1 MVDERCVLGI
11 DGGGSGTRCVIAD
24 LAGNILARG
33 NGGPSNPLTAGADPA
48 AEGIQSAVREASE
61 ACGVDAFEASVMGVA
76 GTERQSGIKALEERL
91 TEFDY
96 GRLRIVSD
104 AVVALAGATGCR
116 PGVVVI
122 SGTGS
127 IAFGLNEDGETARA
141 GGWGWRLGDEGS
153 GYDIGHKALIASL
166 RHFDGRGPPTSLSEK
181 VKAALGLGDLSELV
195 DRVYNGDMG
204 SREVAA
210 LVHLVREAAGEGDEV
225 AAGIMEEAGEELGM
239 AASAVIRRLG
249 LGGRFPVALNYG
261 FVNCGGALRAS
272 LERTVRRETPD
283 CAFIELRFPPQVGA
297 ALLALQELGVEV
309 DEGLLERVEAS
320 YGALT
325 GGSR

>member
-24 LAGNILARG
+24 LSGNLLARG
-33 NGGPSNPLTAGADPA
+33 RGGPANPLTAGADSA
-48 AEGIQSAVREASE
+48 AESIQDAVREASE
-61 ACGVDAFEASVMGVA
+61 LCGVCAFEVSVMGIA
-76 GTERQSGIKALEERL
+76 GTERPSGIEDLKTRL
-91 TEFDY
+91 TDFEY

-127 IAFGLNEDGETARA
+127 IAFGLNEEGETARA

-153 GYDIGHKALIASL
+153 GYDLGHKALIAGL
-166 RHFDGRGPPTSLSEK
+166 RDFDGRGPPTSLTEK
-181 VKAALGLGDLSELV
+181 VMTALGLGDLSELV

-225 AAGIMEEAGEELGM
+225 AVGIMEEAGEELGI
-239 AASAVIRRLG
+239 AASAVILRLG
-249 LGGRFPVALNYG
+249 LRGRFPVALNYG
-261 FVNCGGALRAS
+261 IVNCGGALRAS
-272 LERTVRRETPD
+272 LERTVRRGSPE
-283 CAFIELRFPPQVGA
+283 CEFIELRFPPQVGA

-309 DEGLLERVEAS
+309 DERLLGRVEAS

-325 GGSR
+325 EGSR

>member
-1 MVDERCVLGI
+1 MDGNFVLGV

-24 LAGNILARG
+24 LSGKILARG
-33 NGGPSNPLTAGADPA
+33 RGGPSNPLTAGADPA
-48 AEGIQSAVREASE
+48 AEGILDAVKEASMR
-61 ACGVDAFEASVMGVA
+61 CGVEAFEVSIMGIA
-76 GTERQSGIKALEERL
+76 GTERPSGIEALEKRL
-91 TEFDY
+91 TGFDF

-104 AVVALAGATGCR
+104 AKVALAGATGLR

-127 IAFGLNEDGETARA
+127 IAFGLNEEGETTRA

-166 RHFDGRGPPTSLSEK
+166 KDFDGRGPPTSLTEK
-181 VKAALGLGDLSELV
+181 VKTALGLGDLSELV

-225 AAGIMEEAGEELGM
+225 ATGIMEEAGEELGI

-249 LGGRFPVALNYG
+249 LRGRFPVALNYG
-261 FVNCGGALRAS
+261 IVNCRGALRAS
-272 LERTVRRETPD
+272 LERTVKQGSPE
-283 CAFIELRFPPQVGA
+283 CEFIELRFPPQVGA

-309 DEGLLERVEAS
+309 EEKLLGRVEAS

-325 GGSR
+325 EGSR

>member
-1 MVDERCVLGI
+1 MGHVLGV
-11 DGGGSGTRCVIAD
+11 DGGGSGTRCAIVD

-33 NGGPSNPLTAGADPA
+33 SGGPSNPLTAGADQA

-61 ACGVDAFEASVMGVA
+61 ACGVRAFRASVMGVA
-76 GTERQSGIKALEERL
+76 GTERQSGIEALVERL
-91 TEFDY
+91 TGFDY

-127 IAFGLNEDGETARA
+127 IAYGLNEDGETARA

-153 GYDIGHKALIASL
+153 GYDIGQRALIAGL
-166 RHFDGRGPPTSLSEK
+166 RDFDGRGPPTSLSGKLE
-181 VKAALGLGDLSELV
+181 ARLGLGDLGELV
-195 DRVYNGDMG
+195 DLVYNGGLG

-210 LVHLVREAAGEGDEV
+210 LAPLVSEAAGEGDEV
-225 AAGIMEEAGEELGM
+225 ALGILNYAGGELGT

-249 LGGRFPVALNYG
+249 LGGRFPVALSWG
-261 FVNCGGALRAS
+261 IVNAGGALKES
-272 LERTVRRETPD
+272 LEKTVRLDSPE
-283 CAFIELRFPPQVGA
+283 CEFIGLRFKPEVGA
-297 ALLALQELGVEV
+297 ALLALEGLGIMV
-309 DEGLLERVEAS
+309 DEDLLGRAEASCETLLEGR
-320 YGALT
+320 
-325 GGSR
+325 R

>member
-1 MVDERCVLGI
+1 LGGGFVLGV

-24 LAGNILARG
+24 HSGKIIANGR
-33 NGGPSNPLTAGADPA
+33 GGPSNPLTAGAGPA
-48 AEGIQSAVREASE
+48 AEGIQESVRKASD
-61 ACGVDAFEASVMGVA
+61 ACGVEAFEVSVMGVA
-76 GTERQSGIKALEERL
+76 GTERQSGIMALEEKL
-91 TEFDY
+91 AEFDY

-166 RHFDGRGPPTSLSEK
+166 RDFDGRGPPTSLSEK
-181 VKAALGLGDLSELV
+181 VKTALGLGDLSELV

-210 LVHLVREAAGEGDEV
+210 LVHLVREATGEGDEV
-225 AAGIMEEAGEELGM
+225 AVGIMGEAGGELGI

-249 LGGRFPVALNYG
+249 LRGRFPVAMNYG
-261 FVNCGGALRAS
+261 IVNCGGVLRAS
-272 LERTVRRETPD
+272 LERTVKRESPE
-283 CAFIELRFPPQVGA
+283 CEFIELRFPPQVGA
-297 ALLALQELGVEV
+297 ALLALQELGIEV
-309 DEGLLERVEAS
+309 DERLLGRVEAS
-320 YGALT
+320 YVALT
-325 GGSR
+325 EGF

>member
-1 MVDERCVLGI
+1 MVDEMCVLGI

-33 NGGPSNPLTAGADPA
+33 SGGPSNPLTAGADPA
-48 AEGIQSAVREASE
+48 AEGIQRAVREASE
-61 ACGVDAFEASVMGVA
+61 GCGVDAFQASVMGIA

-127 IAFGLNEDGETARA
+127 IAFGLNEEGETMRA

-153 GYDIGHKALIASL
+153 GYDIGHKALITSL
-166 RHFDGRGPPTSLSEK
+166 RDLDGRGPYTSLSEK
-181 VKAALGLGDLSELV
+181 VKKSLGLRDLSELV

-210 LVHLVREAAGEGDEV
+210 LVHLVREAAGEGDE
-225 AAGIMEEAGEELGM
+225 AAVGIMEEAGEELGI

-249 LGGRFPVALNYG
+249 LRGRFPVALNYG
-261 FVNCGGALRAS
+261 IVNCGGALRES
-272 LERTVRRETPD
+272 LERTVKRESPK
-283 CAFIELRFPPQVGA
+283 CEFIELRFPPQVGA
-297 ALLALQELGVEV
+297 ALLALQELGVEL
-309 DEGLLERVEAS
+309 DERLLERVEAS

-325 GGSR
+325 EESR